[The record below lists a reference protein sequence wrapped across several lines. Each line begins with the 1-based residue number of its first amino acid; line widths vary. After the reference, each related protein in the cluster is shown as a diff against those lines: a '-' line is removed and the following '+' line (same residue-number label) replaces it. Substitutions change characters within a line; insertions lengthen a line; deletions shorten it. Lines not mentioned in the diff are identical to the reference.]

1 MRSFEILLL
10 LVAALTLLSF
20 FFSGRKHVTTVRI
33 FLSLI
38 AAVFVVIHLVVEKY
52 RWQMVPLHGLVA
64 ILFVASL
71 IQIGRRWKKSPGVS
85 TSRRRKIIVGG
96 LAVLGLLVLGI
107 EIVILISFPIIRL
120 PEPTGPYAVGTTY
133 LHFVDNQ
140 RPETLT
146 DDPNDFRTFT
156 GRMWYPAERPESA
169 KPVEYRDYQPSI
181 DLISAGGPP
190 EFIFSHFHL
199 LTSNSYLDAPIS
211 SHESSYPVLVF
222 SIEFLTL
229 YEDYQIVAEE
239 FASQGCI
246 VLILDTPYEWQ
257 GVRQPDGSIVSYSQ
271 DHAEAYRQHDDR
283 IVPWWERFWDDN
295 TSAEE
300 RNAIARQMLESE
312 TFMDTALRIRVADI
326 QFAVDELDRLN
337 AGDPAT
343 MVAGKLDLSRLG
355 IAGHSMGGAV
365 AGQTCLVDDRFK
377 ACANLDGF
385 QWGDVANGEVHQPF
399 MILYSEQFRGGSDF
413 ILDNLVNDTYMLT
426 IEGSKHMNFQDMAVV
441 MPGTK
446 MIGMTGSISAQRM
459 FQITNNYLLAF
470 FGKYL
475 NGEDAP
481 LLAGPSPDYPE
492 VEFVFRG

>member
-1 MRSFEILLL
+1 MGSFETLL
-10 LVAALTLLSF
+10 LVVVALTLLTS
-20 FFSGRKHVTTVRI
+20 FFSGRKHTTTLRML
-33 FLSLI
+33 FALI
-38 AAVFVVIHLVVEKY
+38 AAVFVVIHLTVEKY
-52 RWQMVPLHGLVA
+52 RWQMVPLYGLVV
-64 ILFVASL
+64 ILFVISL
-71 IQIGRRWKKSPGVS
+71 IQFV
-85 TSRRRKIIVGG
+85 RRRKNSQSVSISRGRKIVVSG

-107 EIVILISFPIIRL
+107 EVLVFISFPIVRL
-120 PEPTGPYAVGTTY
+120 PKPTGPYAVGTTY

-140 RPETLT
+140 RPEILT
-146 DDPNDFRTFT
+146 DDPNDVRAFT

-169 KPVEYRDYQPSI
+169 RPMEYQDYQPSI

-211 SHESSYPVLVF
+211 NDESSYPVLVF
-222 SIEFLTL
+222 SIGFLTL

-239 FASQGCI
+239 FASQGYI

-257 GVRQPDGSIVSYSQ
+257 SARQPDGSTVSFSQ

-283 IVPWWERFWDDN
+283 IIPMWERFWDDD

-300 RNAIARQMLESE
+300 REAIARQMLESE
-312 TFMDTALRIRVADI
+312 TFMDTTLCIRVADI
-326 QFAVDELDRLN
+326 QFAVDELERMN
-337 AGDPAT
+337 AGEPGT
-343 MVAGKLDLSRLG
+343 MFAGKLDLSRLG
-355 IAGHSMGGAV
+355 IAGHSLGGAV

-399 MILYSEQFRGGSDF
+399 MILYSEQFQGSSDF
-413 ILDNLVNDTYMLT
+413 ILDNLKNDTYVLT
-426 IEGSKHMNFQDMAVV
+426 IEGSKHMNFQDVAVV

-446 MIGMTGSISAQRM
+446 IIGMTGSISAQRM
-459 FQITNNYLLAF
+459 FQITNHYLLTF

-481 LLAGPSPDYPE
+481 LLAGPSTDYPE
-492 VEFVFRG
+492 VDFLSRS